1 MRWLLGTYGDD
12 QQIYLIAQVLPCS
25 LAVIDANPALK
36 SDHTRG
42 MTAGKFRVDYTS
54 FDGSTATGPVPT
66 FFSTN
71 PEESA
76 QQLAQDPEY
85 AFECLQALV
94 SKLLAR
100 KEMTREEAEQYYLDP
115 REGDF
120 RRLLKRPWTSP
131 SKKAASEAKGK
142 NKNGTII

>member
-1 MRWLLGTYGDD
+1 M
-12 QQIYLIAQVLPCS
+12 LPCS

-42 MTAGKFRVDYTS
+42 MMAGRFPVYYAS
-54 FDGSTATGPVPT
+54 FDGTAAVGPVPT
-66 FFSTN
+66 FFSSN
-71 PEESA
+71 PEEA
-76 QQLAQDPEY
+76 TRQLSQDPEY

-100 KEMTREEAEQYYLDP
+100 RELTREEAEAYYMDP

-120 RRLLKRPWTSP
+120 RRQLKRPWTSP
-131 SKKAASEAKGK
+131 TKTPKTTSEGKGMKHLK
-142 NKNGTII
+142 NTDEYSS